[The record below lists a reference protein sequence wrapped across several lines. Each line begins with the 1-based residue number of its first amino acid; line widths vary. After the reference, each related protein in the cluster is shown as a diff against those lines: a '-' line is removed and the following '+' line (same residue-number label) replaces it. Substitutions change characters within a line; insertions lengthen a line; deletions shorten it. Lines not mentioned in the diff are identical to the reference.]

1 MNDPASSDEDTT
13 NELDR
18 IDRLDME
25 LLGGMTALA
34 LDADVTVSVRDKNG
48 STTGSTGT
56 NTSASSM
63 ILTNGSPLHTKTID
77 TE

>member
-1 MNDPASSDEDTT
+1 MVVAAGDMMIHLFA
-13 NELDR
+13 LLL
-18 IDRLDME
+18 LDME